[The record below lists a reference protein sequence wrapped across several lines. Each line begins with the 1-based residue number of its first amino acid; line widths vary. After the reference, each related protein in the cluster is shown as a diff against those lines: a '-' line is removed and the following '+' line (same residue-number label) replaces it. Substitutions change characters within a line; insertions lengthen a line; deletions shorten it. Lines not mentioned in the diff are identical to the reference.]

1 MLEAKQLSYSVAGA
15 TLVREISLTLEAGDT
30 LGLIGP
36 NGAGKTSLLRLLA
49 GLRRP
54 SHGEV
59 CLTANGDQ
67 WNLQRLPA
75 RQRARLLG
83 YLGQQETPAW
93 PLSVENLVGL
103 GRAPWRGPGAHTQE
117 DLDAIERAL
126 TQADLLELRQR
137 PVSQLSGGELQ
148 RALLGRVLAARTPI
162 ILADEPIASLDPYHQ
177 LHIMEVLSAQARAGG
192 AVLLALHDLSLA
204 ARFCNRLVLLDKG
217 RVSATG
223 TPAQVLTPDKLREV
237 YRIEAR
243 VECYAEGVVILPQRR
258 HGSLSE

>member
-1 MLEAKQLSYSVAGA
+1 MLEAKQLGYTVAGA
-15 TLVREISLTLEAGDT
+15 TLVREVSLTLQAGDT

-59 CLTANGDQ
+59 YLSADGGWQD
-67 WNLQRLPA
+67 LQRLPA
-75 RQRARLLG
+75 RRRARLLG

-93 PLSVENLVGL
+93 PLSVESLVGL

-117 DLDAIERAL
+117 DLTAIDWAL
-126 TQADLLELRQR
+126 TQTDLLELRQR

-162 ILADEPIASLDPYHQ
+162 ILADEPTASLDPYHQ

-192 AVLLALHDLSLA
+192 GVLLALHDLSLA
-204 ARFCNRLVLLDKG
+204 ARFCNRLVLLDQG

-223 TPAQVLTPDKLREV
+223 TPAQVLTPEKLREV
-237 YRIEAR
+237 YRIEAS

-258 HGSLSE
+258 YGSSSE